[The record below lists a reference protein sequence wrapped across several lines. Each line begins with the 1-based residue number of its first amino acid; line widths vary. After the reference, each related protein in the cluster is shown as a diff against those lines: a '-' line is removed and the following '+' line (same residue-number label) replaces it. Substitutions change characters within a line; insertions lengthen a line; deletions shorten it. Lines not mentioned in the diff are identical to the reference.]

1 MPTQATVRQ
10 YLPRRSIRGL
20 RHYLSQ
26 RGETIYR
33 IQERDR
39 QVNTT
44 TLEIPDKVTEYVRAV
59 ITCEEIHEPHKARAT
74 QVLREMWLD
83 LNASPFYPP
92 TGLDWAEI
100 VADWQGDYVHDPAMT
115 TAQILDTVREVANTY
130 LDQWETGECVACNS
144 GAWVNHEGKC
154 SDCDGSH

>member
-1 MPTQATVRQ
+1 M
-10 YLPRRSIRGL
+10 
-20 RHYLSQ
+20 
-26 RGETIYR
+26 
-33 IQERDR
+33 
-39 QVNTT
+39 NTT

-115 TAQILDTVREVANTY
+115 TAQILDAVREVANTY

-154 SDCDGSH
+154 SECDGSH